1 MSVTESK
8 VKTPA
13 KTSKKVVKPTEV
25 AALKAALDAAQIEMV
40 PLSALVKSPLN
51 ARTIPY
57 PVESVRELA
66 DTISSLG
73 LLQNLVVHSLPDG
86 KSGVAAGGRRLTA
99 LQLLCDEQRID
110 TGYRVAVKRV
120 SDELAAAASLAE
132 NVCRTAMHPAEQI
145 TGFRTLSAQGKT
157 PVQIGDA
164 LGYGSR
170 HVQRM
175 LKLACLAPELLAR
188 LASDEIDTE
197 QCQALCLESDP
208 ARQVEIFGQVS
219 ARYGNAPAHL
229 LKRAIT
235 ETEISVN
242 NPRFMFV
249 GREAYEAAGGIVRED
264 LFSAQD
270 GDGTADSVLIDRLA
284 QEKLDTAA
292 QAIRQEEGWLWSM
305 TRESAIREYGDDR
318 IEYLLMPIPE
328 PVYTD
333 TEKARLAS
341 LVTQLNVTDTC
352 EDEYDIQ
359 QQIDD
364 LEAQAVNREWTDAQK
379 AACGVVI
386 SRYGSDI
393 CVQRGVQKRGAPE
406 TETGTVS
413 DTSQNSV
420 VNTLSPPDAAEGI
433 SLPLLTKMSSER
445 TLAVQAA
452 LMQQPQKAVALM
464 VWRLCADVFHGR
476 STASHP
482 FSIRLSVAHYSLTD
496 NAPSGKDGKAY
507 VALMQEQER
516 LERLLPEGWE
526 QDFTTFFTL
535 DGQVLIA
542 LMAFCTACSIE
553 GVQTRENGR
562 TSRSRLDAL
571 ETAIGF
577 HMRDWWS
584 PEKANFFT
592 HLTKPQIV
600 SALTMAGLSGAA
612 SDAGKMNKGDAAELA
627 GTMMANNRWVPD
639 WMCSVAV
646 KKDAPELS
654 ESHCDDDANANAN
667 ANNNAS
673 DIAA

>member
-1 MSVTESK
+1 MSVTKSK
-8 VKTPA
+8 VKEPA
-13 KTSKKVVKPTEV
+13 KTSKKSVNPATST
-25 AALKAALDAAQIEMV
+25 ALKAALDAAPIEMV
-40 PLSALVKSPLN
+40 QLSNLVKSPLN

-57 PVESVRELA
+57 PVESVRDLA
-66 DTISSLG
+66 DTIASLG

-99 LQLLCDEQRID
+99 LQLLCDEQRIG

-145 TGFRTLSAQGKT
+145 TGFRTLSEQGKT
-157 PVQIGDA
+157 PVQIGDS
-164 LGYGSR
+164 LGYGPR

-175 LKLACLAPELLAR
+175 LKLACLAPELIAR
-188 LASDEIDTE
+188 LANDEIDTE

-208 ARQVEIFGQVS
+208 VRQVEVLGRVS
-219 ARYGNAPAHL
+219 ASYGNAPAHL
-229 LKRAIT
+229 LKRVIT
-235 ETEISVN
+235 ETEISVKN
-242 NPRFMFV
+242 SRFVFV
-249 GREAYEAAGGIVRED
+249 GREAYEAAGGVVRED

-270 GDGTADSVLIDRLA
+270 GDGTADSVLVDQLV
-284 QEKLDTAA
+284 QDKLDTAA
-292 QAIRQEEGWLWSM
+292 QAIRQEEGWSWVM
-305 TRESAIREYGDDR
+305 TREAAIRNYGEDR
-318 IEYLLMPIPE
+318 AEYLLMPMPE

-333 TEKARLAS
+333 EEKARLAS
-341 LVTQLNVTDTC
+341 LVTQLDATDTC

-364 LEAQAVNREWTDAQK
+364 LETQAVNREWTDVQK
-379 AACGVVI
+379 AAYGAVI
-386 SRYGSDI
+386 SRYDGELCI
-393 CVQRGVQKRGAPE
+393 QRGVQKREE
-406 TETGTVS
+406 TECVS
-413 DTSQNSV
+413 DTPQNSAV
-420 VNTLSPPDAAEGI
+420 KTLSHPDAAEGI
-433 SLPLLTKMSSER
+433 SLPLLTRMSSER

-464 VWRLCADVFHGR
+464 VWRLCADVFPGR

-496 NAPSGKDGKAY
+496 HAPSGKGGKAY
-507 VALMQEQER
+507 VALMHEQER

-535 DGQVLIA
+535 DGHALMA
-542 LMAFCTACSIE
+542 LMAFCTACSVE

-600 SALTMAGLSGAA
+600 SALSEAGLSGAA

-627 GTMMANNRWVPD
+627 ETMMANNRWVPD

-654 ESHCDDDANANAN
+654 ESHCDD